1 MPSYCQDP
9 VASIG
14 KQRAAGSAVEW
25 DVRDVNHPL
34 MGPIKAAV
42 QRRSVVTAA
51 GGSKILSLAFV
62 SCQKSAGKIS
72 IELANAA
79 EGDARGGLGPVDLPR
94 LVCNSPRPQGN
105 GALAKSDLAVS
116 WEISTLGDA
125 LARGLSPAALR
136 RCVSIDVL
144 QNVALPATSP
154 VRSQKIAMELTPY
167 GRELDAVFTACGET
181 TAFAPE
187 ERPAPALPQVA
198 RMEPPPKL
206 EPPPRAEPPP
216 KVEPPPRVE
225 ASPKSD
231 QGTKSGDAQ
240 WEPARTVGK
249 GRTNIRAT
257 DSLNSPVVTQLPPG
271 VRILV
276 QETSAEWWKVKSG
289 GRASFSGYI
298 RRDRVV
304 IE

>member
-1 MPSYCQDP
+1 MPSHCEDA

-14 KQRAAGSAVEW
+14 KQRAAGSATEW

-51 GGSKILSLAFV
+51 GSAKVLSLAFV
-62 SCQKSAGKIS
+62 SCQKSTGKIA

-79 EGDARGGLGPVDLPR
+79 EGDARGGLSPVDLPR
-94 LVCNSPRPQGN
+94 LVCNSPRPQGD
-105 GALAKSDLAVS
+105 GALAKSDLAAS

-136 RCVSIDVL
+136 KCVSVDVL
-144 QNVALPATSP
+144 QNVALPPAAP
-154 VRSQKIAMELTPY
+154 VKSQKIAMELTPY
-167 GRELDAVFTACGET
+167 GKELDAIFTACGEM

-187 ERPAPALPQVA
+187 ERPATAQPQVA
-198 RMEPPPKL
+198 RVEPPPKL
-206 EPPPRAEPPP
+206 EPPP
-216 KVEPPPRVE
+216 KFE

-231 QGTKSGDAQ
+231 KGAPSGDAQ
-240 WEPARTVGK
+240 WKRARTIAK

-257 DSLNSPVVTQLPPG
+257 DGLNSAVVTQLPPG

-298 RRDRVV
+298 RKDRVV
-304 IE
+304 FE